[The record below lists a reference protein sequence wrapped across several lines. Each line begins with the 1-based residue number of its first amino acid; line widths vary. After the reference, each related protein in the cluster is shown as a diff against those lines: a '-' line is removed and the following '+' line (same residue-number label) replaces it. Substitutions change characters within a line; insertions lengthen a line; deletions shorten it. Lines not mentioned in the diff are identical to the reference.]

1 MQAAVLSAASSAAS
15 AASVARCELVERARH
30 LAPQIAA
37 RAASTIASRRVLP
50 ENIELLKS
58 AGLSRVLQPQRCG
71 GFEESL
77 HTHLDVVAEIAGAC
91 GSTGWCLGIY
101 HAHQW
106 LMGLYG
112 PEAQADVYGHDTN
125 TLISAVIGPRGE
137 AVRTADGYRLSGFWP
152 FCSGVHNAQ
161 WVMLGAHVVDA
172 DASEP
177 DSGIFLVPA
186 SQIEIKDDW
195 YVAGL
200 TGTGSNSV
208 AVTDRLVPAHRF
220 VSMPRAIEGVNPGQ
234 SVAPGDLYHCAPV
247 PVLALFL
254 CGPAIGIA
262 RRALDAFCK
271 RLPGRVIAYT
281 FDQPQVDSAIT
292 HAQIAEASTRIDA
305 ARLLLHSMVDEVE
318 SHARARTA
326 MPYERRSKARMDCAF
341 AVKLC
346 LEAVELLVYASGGS
360 ALAEGNEV
368 QRAAR
373 DIRAIN
379 MHGLLNWSTNLE
391 TYGRTVLGLSPNSP
405 VI

>member
-1 MQAAVLSAASSAAS
+1 MKAAIAAEPVDSPVAA
-15 AASVARCELVERARH
+15 ADMVQRARR
-30 LAPQIAA
+30 LAPEIAA
-37 RAASTIASRRVLP
+37 RAGKTIASRRVLA
-50 ENIELLKS
+50 ENVALLKS
-58 AGLSRVLQPQRCG
+58 TGLTRVLQPQRCG
-71 GFEESL
+71 GFEQSL

-112 PEAQADVYGHDTN
+112 PQAQADVYGSDAN
-125 TLISAVIGPRGE
+125 TLISAVLGPRGK
-137 AVRTADGYRLSGFWP
+137 AVRTADGYRLSGVWP

-161 WVMLGAHVVDA
+161 WVMLGAHVEDA
-172 DASEP
+172 AASQP
-177 DSGIFLVPA
+177 DSGIFLVPT
-186 SQIEIKDDW
+186 SQIQIKDDW

-208 AVTDRLVPAHRF
+208 VVSDERVPAHRF
-220 VSMPRAIEGVNPGQ
+220 LSMPNAIDGINPGQ
-234 SVAPGDLYHCAPV
+234 AMANGDLYHCAPV

-281 FDQPQVDSAIT
+281 FDQPQIESALT
-292 HAQIAEASTRIDA
+292 HTQVAEAATRIDA
-305 ARLLLHSMVDEVE
+305 AALVLHSMIDEIE
-318 SHARARTA
+318 GHAKARTA
-326 MPYERRSKARMDCAF
+326 MPYERRAKARMDCAF

-360 ALAEGNEV
+360 ALAESNDV
-368 QRAAR
+368 QLAAR

-391 TYGRTVLGLSPNSP
+391 TYGRTVLGLTPNSP
-405 VI
+405 VV